1 MKRRDLVKAAAVAP
15 AALMS
20 AANAAPMPTPATL
33 ETQILRLN
41 LQHTWTT
48 TMSSS
53 QYRDTLQVAYSR
65 DGITGHGEGAPIVR
79 YHEDAEGARKA
90 VESVRDLLLSVD
102 PLHFSKLMA
111 EVFQRVPGNW
121 AGKAAIDI
129 AVMDW
134 VGQKLG
140 IPIYE
145 WLGLDA
151 ADTPLTT
158 FSIGIDTPEITKQKT
173 REAADYPILK
183 VKVGLATDEPTIEA
197 VRSVTDKK
205 LRVDANEGWK
215 DKEEAVRKIN
225 WLEKHGVE
233 FIEQPM
239 PAEMIEETHWV
250 RSRVHIPIIADEAC
264 QRASDIPKLKEAF
277 DGVNVKLDKSGGI
290 LEARR
295 MIEIAKALGMR
306 TMLGCM
312 VSSSVTVTA
321 AAHLSPLVDY
331 ADLDGNLLISNDP
344 FHGVKVERG
353 KADSAERPRAR
364 THEGVASSSVTVTA
378 AAHLSPLVDYADL
391 DGNRL
396 IPNDPFRGVNV
407 AKGKLILPKGPGL
420 GLTKA

>member
-1 MKRRDLVKAAAVAP
+1 MPPAP
-15 AALMS
+15 
-20 AANAAPMPTPATL
+20 PAI
-33 ETQILRLN
+33 ETRIVRLN
-41 LQHTWTT
+41 LRRVWTT
-48 TMSSS
+48 TTSSS
-53 QYRDTLQVAYSR
+53 RYRDTLHTAFTR
-65 DGITGHGEGAPIVR
+65 EGITGHGEGAPIVR
-79 YHEDAEGARKA
+79 YHEDAEGARQA
-90 VESVRDLLLSVD
+90 VESVRDLVMAAD
-102 PLHFSKLMA
+102 PMQFSKLMA
-111 EVFQRVPGNW
+111 EVFRKVPGNW

-129 AVMDW
+129 AIMDW

-140 IPIYE
+140 IPLYE
-145 WLGLDA
+145 WLGLDP

-183 VKVGLATDEPTIEA
+183 VKVGLSTDEPTIEA
-197 VRSVTDKK
+197 VRSVTGKK

-225 WLEKHGVE
+225 WLEQHGVE

-239 PAEMIEETHWV
+239 PAEMIEETRWV

-264 QRASDIPKLKEAF
+264 QRVSDIPKLKDAF

-295 MIEIAKALGMR
+295 MIDMAKSLGMR
-306 TMLGCM
+306 TMIGCM

-344 FHGVKVERG
+344 FHGVRVE
-353 KADSAERPRAR
+353 
-364 THEGVASSSVTVTA
+364 
-378 AAHLSPLVDYADL
+378 
-391 DGNRL
+391 
-396 IPNDPFRGVNV
+396 
-407 AKGKLILPKGPGL
+407 KGKLILPKGPGL